1 MSRHTVTVS
10 GSALTRIGFLT
21 AKKTSR
27 KRHPLT
33 VALVFTSDIATR
45 KPVERFWIH
54 ADSISDAVEALQ
66 DQFKLRITGDI

>member
-21 AKKTSR
+21 VKKTSR
-27 KRHPLT
+27 KRYPLN
-33 VALVFTSDIATR
+33 VALVFTSDIETR
-45 KPVERFWIH
+45 KPVERFSIQ
-54 ADSISDAVEALQ
+54 ADSVSDAVEALQ